1 MSPITLLDIDS
12 TWFNNEMLVDRNCF
26 IIITCYHESPFHSF
40 SKSTPRFYCLWNV
53 DWCGMPLFWVA
64 EDRASEEAN
73 KHWSWEVWMSGI
85 SKWMQALHS
94 SFQKSTPLH
103 HHNIYHRCTAYWGM
117 TSMSERTTEQEV
129 CLCNI
134 NSLNRYWSQKHDI
147 HSCRE
152 AKRQEQVALI
162 SPFFVSNNLC
172 SDSGKLL
179 RVREGGKSEESCL
192 VGDVESVNSCSIK
205 G

>member
-1 MSPITLLDIDS
+1 
-12 TWFNNEMLVDRNCF
+12 
-26 IIITCYHESPFHSF
+26 
-40 SKSTPRFYCLWNV
+40 
-53 DWCGMPLFWVA
+53 
-64 EDRASEEAN
+64 
-73 KHWSWEVWMSGI
+73 MSGI
-85 SKWMQALHS
+85 SKWMQALHFS
-94 SFQKSTPLH
+94 SQKFTPLH

-192 VGDVESVNSCSIK
+192 VGDVQGVDWCGIKELGYEREPSCWCSYQVIRRHLCIFSSQNK
-205 G
+205 SLQNILVFWVLSFFLL